1 MKRGF
6 DDKDFI
12 SGNEYFHVTS
22 KGEVLTG
29 QITRDRGENYISTE
43 HTCPCGKDTYD
54 TYENAKRA
62 LKLRNRKSKDI
73 YKCEIC
79 GYWHLTSK
87 DGSKRKKKFDKRTRS
102 KPIKIVDHDIKEEQ
116 KLKQIMKQRPSY
128 YRVIK
133 GPEKEKQTRKKV
145 TLSDLFDFKSEILK

>member
-6 DDKDFI
+6 DNTDFI
-12 SGNEYFHVTS
+12 NGNEYFHVTS
-22 KGEVLTG
+22 KGEVLKG
-29 QITRDRGENYISTE
+29 KITRDKGENYISTE

-62 LKLRNRKSKDI
+62 LKLRNRKSKEI

-87 DGSKRKKKFDKRTRS
+87 DGSKRKKKFDKRTRT
-102 KPIKIVDHDIKEEQ
+102 KPINIIDRDIKEEQ
-116 KLKQIMKQRPSY
+116 KFKKMMKQRPSY

-133 GPEKEKQTRKKV
+133 GPKEEKNVQVIR
-145 TLSDLFDFKSEILK
+145 LDDLCDIKAEILK